1 MKILHV
7 ITSLLTGGAEKLMV
21 DLLPRMRALGYDVE
35 LCIFCGDRTP
45 FYEQLDACGVK
56 TYSFHKGLKGL
67 YSPMNIVRL
76 RKVIKQGNYDVIH
89 THNTAPQLFAAI
101 AGLGTNVKLVTTEH
115 NTDNRRR
122 KIPMLKL
129 GDKWMYSRYSKV
141 ICISDQAEINL
152 REYLHASDTTKICTI
167 YNGID
172 YNKYAQAEPADDIIQ
187 LKVDAPKAEAD
198 GDVKVITMVAAFRPQ
213 KDHKTMIK
221 AMEYLPDNYH
231 LCLVGSGELFEE
243 IRAYANS
250 FAYKDRIHLT
260 GLRNDIP
267 NVLSAS
273 DFVVMSSHYEG
284 LSLSNLEGMAS
295 GKPFIASD
303 VDGLREIVKGNGVLV
318 EHENATA
325 LAEAIMKLDADAEY
339 RAQIIKKCQAKA
351 FQYDISNMAESY
363 LSVYEK
369 LMNNGKN

>member
-56 TYSFHKGLKGL
+56 TYSFHKGLKDL

-76 RKVIKQGNYDVIH
+76 RKVIKQGKYDVIH
-89 THNTAPQLFAAI
+89 THNTAPQLFATI
-101 AGLGTNVKLVTTEH
+101 ASLGTNVKLVTTEH

-129 GDKWMYSRYSKV
+129 GDEWMYSRYSKI

-152 REYLHASDTTKICTI
+152 REYLQASDSTKICTI

-187 LKVDAPKAEAD
+187 LKANASEAD
-198 GDVKVITMVAAFRPQ
+198 ADIKIITMVAAFRPQ
-213 KDHKTMIK
+213 KDHKTMIG
-221 AMEYLPDNYH
+221 AMEYLPENYH

-243 IRAYANS
+243 IKAYANS
-250 FAYKDRIHLT
+250 FAYKDRIHFT

-267 NVLSAS
+267 NVLAAS

-318 EHENATA
+318 EHENAEA
-325 LAEAIMKLDADAEY
+325 LADAILRLEVDSEY
-339 RAQIIKKCQAKA
+339 RNQVIGKSQTKA
-351 FQYDISNMAESY
+351 YLYDISNMARRY
-363 LSVYEK
+363 LAVYEE
-369 LMNNGKN
+369 LLNNGKN

>member
-21 DLLPRMRALGYDVE
+21 DLLPRMRAMGYEVE

-56 TYSFHKGLKGL
+56 SYSFHKGLKDL

-76 RKVIKQGNYDVIH
+76 RKIIKQGKYDVIH
-89 THNTAPQLFAAI
+89 THNTSPQLFAAI
-101 AGLGTNVKLVTTEH
+101 ASLGINVKLVTTEH

-129 GDKWMYSRYSKV
+129 GDKWMYSRYSKI

-152 REYLHASDTTKICTI
+152 RQYLGACKTTKICTI

-172 YNKYAQAEPADDIIQ
+172 YNKYALAEPAEDILQ
-187 LKVDAPKAEAD
+187 LKGDVRKDAEA
-198 GDVKVITMVAAFRPQ
+198 KIITMVAAFRPQ

-221 AMEYLPDNYH
+221 AMEYLPENYQ
-231 LCLVGSGELFEE
+231 LCLVGNGELFEK
-243 IRAYANS
+243 IKAYSES
-250 FAYKDRIHLT
+250 FSFKDRIHFT

-267 NVLSAS
+267 NVLAAS

-318 EHENATA
+318 EHENAEA
-325 LAEAIMKLDADAEY
+325 LADAILRLEADSEY
-339 RAQIIKKCQAKA
+339 RNQIIEKSQAKA
-351 FQYDISNMAESY
+351 YQYDISNMARRY
-363 LSVYEK
+363 LAVYEK
-369 LMNNGKN
+369 LLNNGKN